1 MPTAS
6 NGNRNT
12 GLAEFI
18 ALVAAMSALVA
29 ITIDAMLPGLPAMGI
44 DLAVSDQN
52 HTQLV
57 IAFIFIGM
65 VIGSLFFG
73 PLSDSIGRKPAISIS
88 MVVFL
93 IGSFIAWQ
101 AESFTTMLISRVI
114 QGLGVSGPRIIA
126 MAMVRDRF
134 AGNQLARVM
143 SFINAVFILMPA
155 VAPSIGQAILVFAG
169 WRAIFVLFMVFGLA
183 VWVWISIRQP
193 ETNPKSQRKP
203 FAISLIWQSFLAVIT
218 TRTTLLYTIALGA
231 LFGSFLGYLNASQQI
246 FEQSFGIVDQFP
258 MYFAMLAL
266 AFGSASLMNAKMVMK
281 WGMKAIAEKSLT
293 VFVVA
298 SVVFFIVCVIFEG
311 YPPFWLFMAFAL
323 VTFMALSVSFGNLNA
338 MSMDPLGAH
347 AGMGAAVI
355 SSLSTSIALPIGILS
370 GQMYDGRLYVMA
382 LAFSMCGAIALA
394 ITKDA
399 RAIDLG
405 VLGRH

>member
-1 MPTAS
+1 MIVQDSVYDDFVALLTEQAK
-6 NGNRNT
+6 G
-12 GLAEFI
+12 I
-18 ALVAAMSALVA
+18 ALGAPH
-29 ITIDAMLPGLPAMGI
+29 D
-44 DLAVSDQN
+44 DD
-52 HTQLV
+52 
-57 IAFIFIGM
+57 
-65 VIGSLFFG
+65 
-73 PLSDSIGRKPAISIS
+73 
-88 MVVFL
+88 VFL
-93 IGSFIAWQ
+93 
-101 AESFTTMLISRVI
+101 
-114 QGLGVSGPRIIA
+114 GP
-126 MAMVRDRF
+126 VNNS
-134 AGNQLARVM
+134 NQLARVM

-394 ITKDA
+394 ITKGCKGD
-399 RAIDLG
+399 
-405 VLGRH
+405 